1 MKLVKRSNYQPAFN
15 SFFDDFF
22 TKDVFGQHGEFP
34 FKGTA
39 PSVNIINNDDAFVIE
54 VAAPGMKKEDFNLE
68 LDNNLLSI
76 SYEKKEEKEETGK
89 YTRREFSYESFKRS
103 FTIPENVVNG
113 EAIQAKYEDGILRLN
128 LPKKEEAK
136 VQPKRAIEIG

>member
-1 MKLVKRSNYQPAFN
+1 MKLVKRNNYHTAFN

-22 TKDVFGQHGEFP
+22 AKDLFSPESEVP
-34 FKGTA
+34 FKGTV
-39 PSVNIINNDDAFVIE
+39 PSVNIINNDESFVIE

-76 SYEKKEEKEETGK
+76 SYEKKEEKESSGK
-89 YTRREFSYESFKRS
+89 YTRREFSYESFKRT

-113 EAIQAKYEDGILRLN
+113 EAIQAKYEDGILRLH